1 MNKNKIYMYIGL
13 FILLVST
20 VGSIGTYAWFTWSS
34 TNNTSVTLS
43 IGELADVTFNT
54 GPDIKVNNLSPVYN
68 YTDGVYTTFNITN
81 RDTTSNLLYTVKLNI
96 TSIDTELQDKTF
108 KYVLLENDKIVS
120 QDNFENTQSDTILTL
135 YTGELDKAT
144 LSKSATS
151 TYKLYFYIDGNEENN
166 PNMMNKSLIGKI
178 DVSIE
183 EATLAKYITNLYT
196 NADKVKV
203 GSYDDTKYNYAT
215 SVNLMDDRL
224 GLTIFSQEGGNIR
237 YYGASPNNYIYFNC
251 ETYPDTNCEL
261 WRIIG
266 VFDGKVKIMRNES
279 IGIYSWDSSASDIND
294 GSGVNEWSQADAM
307 KLLNPG
313 YDTEEVGGS
322 LYYNSGS
329 GTCYFI
335 DGNKTTS
342 CDFTDVGIKNNA
354 TKNKIAE
361 VTWNLGGFDNSSEI
375 DFEYAG
381 VETLYKAEI
390 GTTVYI
396 PGSLSN
402 CPSCT
407 DTVTRNAT
415 WTGLIALPYAS
426 DYGYAIDL
434 SECNRS
440 LYHYDEDVC
449 TSNNWMYSILG
460 IYKLSN
466 AGGWLLT
473 PESDNPAS
481 GINVEKSGSVHYNGA
496 VSNPVGIVPTLFL
509 NSTETIYGNN
519 NDSSMGTESNPYK
532 LNP

>member
-54 GPDIKVNNLSPVYN
+54 GPDIKVDNLSPVYN

-120 QDNFENTQSDTILTL
+120 QDNFENAQNNTTLTL

-144 LSKSATS
+144 LSKSAIS

-178 DVSIE
+178 DVTIE
-183 EATLAKYITNLYT
+183 EDVPIPLAEYITSLYT
-196 NADKVKV
+196 NASKSPVENN
-203 GSYDDTKYNYAT
+203 GIEYNYA
-215 SVNLMDDRL
+215 SSESLMNDRL
-224 GLTIFSQEGGNIR
+224 GGTTTSLDGGNIR

-251 ETYPDTNCEL
+251 SDYNNQSDTTCEK

-266 VFDGKVKIMRNES
+266 VFNNQVKIIRNET
-279 IGIYSWDSSASDIND
+279 IGAYSWDTSASDVN
-294 GSGVNEWSQADAM
+294 SGQGENEWPEADLM

-313 YDTEEVGGS
+313 YESETSGGS
-322 LYYNSGS
+322 LYYNSKS
-329 GTCYFI
+329 GTCYN
-335 DGNKTTS
+335 GKTNATTTCNFTS
-342 CDFTDVGIKNNA
+342 SGIKNEE

-361 VTWNLGGFDNSSEI
+361 VTWNLGGFAYSSRSLDDIYGGER
-375 DFEYAG
+375 
-381 VETLYKAEI
+381 
-390 GTTVYI
+390 GTTVYSGRSTTW
-396 PGSLSN
+396 PG
-402 CPSCT
+402 
-407 DTVTRNAT
+407 R
-415 WTGLIALPYAS
+415 IALPYPS
-426 DYGYAIDL
+426 DYGYATDFNKCSQTLVNYNSSTDSYACRTNDWMHPIITNSGNNIGWFLTSRLID
-434 SECNRS
+434 SS
-440 LYHYDEDVC
+440 TVW
-449 TSNNWMYSILG
+449 SV
-460 IYKLSN
+460 YKQGHVPN
-466 AGGWLLT
+466 
-473 PESDNPAS
+473 
-481 GINVEKSGSVHYNGA
+481 GSTEFSVYKQNG
-496 VSNPVGIVPTLFL
+496 VSPTLYL
-509 NSTETIYGNN
+509 SSNETIVE
-519 NDSSMGTESNPYK
+519 GTTGSQDNPYK

>member
-20 VGSIGTYAWFTWSS
+20 VGSIGTYAYFTWSS

-43 IGELADVTFNT
+43 IGELADVTYTT
-54 GPDIKVNNLSPVYN
+54 GPDIKVENLSPVYN

-120 QDNFENTQSDTILTL
+120 QDNFENAQNNTTLTL

-178 DVSIE
+178 DVTIE
-183 EATLAKYITNLYT
+183 EMPIPLAEYITNLYT
-196 NADKVKV
+196 NAEKSTVTNN
-203 GSYDDTKYNYAT
+203 SITYNYA
-215 SVNLMDDRL
+215 SSESLMNDRL
-224 GLTIFSQEGGNIR
+224 GGTTSLDGGNIR

-266 VFDGKVKIMRNES
+266 VFDGKVKIMRNYI
-279 IGIYSWDSSASDIND
+279 IGDYSWDNSGSYGIND
-294 GSGVNEWSQADAM
+294 WTTAWLM

-313 YDTEEVGGS
+313 YESESVEGS
-322 LYYNSGS
+322 LYYNSKS
-329 GTCYFI
+329 GTCYQRQPFEK
-335 DGNKTTS
+335 DGDTYYASLPIS
-342 CDFTDVGIKNNA
+342 CDFTSSGIKNDV
-354 TKNKIAE
+354 TRSKIAE
-361 VTWNLGGFDNSSEI
+361 ATWNLGGSDVEDIYSNQFY
-375 DFEYAG
+375 EY
-381 VETLYKAEI
+381 ER
-390 GTTVYI
+390 GTTVYS
-396 PGSLSN
+396 GHSTL
-402 CPSCT
+402 
-407 DTVTRNAT
+407 
-415 WTGLIALPYAS
+415 WTGKIALAYPS
-426 DYGYAIDL
+426 DYGYAADFNLCSKSLRYYGSSACID
-434 SECNRS
+434 
-440 LYHYDEDVC
+440 
-449 TSNNWMYSILG
+449 NNWMKSIYNYNDT
-460 IYKLSN
+460 IN
-466 AGGWLLT
+466 GWLLT
-473 PESDNPAS
+473 PWSNDERGVRYIGYGGSIQYNPPGNLA
-481 GINVEKSGSVHYNGA
+481 GS
-496 VSNPVGIVPTLFL
+496 SNYIVPTLFL

-519 NDSSMGTESNPYK
+519 NDSSIGTESNPYK

>member
-120 QDNFENTQSDTILTL
+120 QDNFKNVQNNTTLTL
-135 YTGELDKAT
+135 YTGELDKGT

-178 DVSIE
+178 DVSVE
-183 EATLAKYITNLYT
+183 EMPIALSEHITNLYT
-196 NADKVKV
+196 NASKSPVENNNI
-203 GSYDDTKYNYAT
+203 TYNYAP
-215 SVNLMDDRL
+215 SVSLMNDRL
-224 GLTIFSQEGGNIR
+224 GGTTTSLDGGNIR
-237 YYGASPNNYIYFNC
+237 YYGVSPNNYIYFNC

-266 VFDGKVKIMRNES
+266 VFNNQVKIMRNEI
-279 IGIYSWDSSASDIND
+279 IGAYSWNISNI
-294 GSGVNEWSQADAM
+294 NEWPEASLM

-313 YDTEEVGGS
+313 YDSEPVEGS
-322 LYYNSGS
+322 LYYNGKSGKCNDNS
-329 GTCYFI
+329 STG
-335 DGNKTTS
+335 TS
-342 CDFTDVGIKNNA
+342 CDFTTAGIKNDI
-354 TKNKIAE
+354 TRNKIAE
-361 VTWNLGGFDNSSEI
+361 VTWNLGGGISSNIYSNQAYVLER
-375 DFEYAG
+375 G
-381 VETLYKAEI
+381 N
-390 GTTVYI
+390 TVYSGHSTTWAGKIAI
-396 PGSLSN
+396 PY
-402 CPSCT
+402 P
-407 DTVTRNAT
+407 
-415 WTGLIALPYAS
+415 S
-426 DYGYAIDL
+426 DYGYAADFNK
-434 SECNRS
+434 CTQK
-440 LYHYDEDVC
+440 LYNYSPC
-449 TSNNWMYSILG
+449 KNNDWMYSI
-460 IYKLSN
+460 ITNSSAN
-466 AGGWLLT
+466 NGWLLT
-473 PESDNPAS
+473 PISITSTHAWFIYS
-481 GINVEKSGSVHYNGA
+481 AGYVYNNNT
-496 VSNPVGIVPTLFL
+496 SYDVGYLYNIVPTLYL
-509 NSTETIYGNN
+509 SSDETIAEG
-519 NDSSMGTESNPYK
+519 SLGTEDNPYK